1 MKSKLPFLRMTFLGG
16 LFTVLNLAS
25 AQTWTKTSAPIGPW
39 TTIASSADGIKVIAA
54 GHGSEGMGDP
64 LLPGPWGVYI
74 SEDAGLTWRQ
84 SLATSGAWTAVA
96 ASADGTRFVAT
107 STIIPF
113 WNTNLQSWD
122 SFGGVIFRSEDS
134 GLTWAQ
140 TSAPTNYNW
149 SAIASSADG
158 TKLAAAAGSPE
169 RPGYTG
175 VPRVGSIYIS
185 NDSGETWVQT
195 DAPTNDWSAI
205 SCSAD
210 GLKLVAAAVDGIYT
224 SANSG
229 TTWTQTSAA
238 TNYSWACV
246 ASSADGVRLIAS
258 TYEGPVFIS
267 PDSGATWVPTP
278 VVSEDW
284 PVSCACSADGSRLVA
299 TGTIDTNG
307 DGDVVP
313 IVFTSSDFG
322 VTWSQRSDPDPENG
336 PIGSICIPA
345 DGGKLAAT
353 IIGDGVYSTHW
364 EPYAHRLYFAPSNGG
379 LTISWLVPSSGFVLQ
394 ENFDLNTT
402 NWIDVPLS
410 PALNFTN
417 LNYEVTVSPAPGS
430 RFYRLKQ
437 Q

>member
-1 MKSKLPFLRMTFLGG
+1 
-16 LFTVLNLAS
+16 
-25 AQTWTKTSAPIGPW
+25 
-39 TTIASSADGIKVIAA
+39 
-54 GHGSEGMGDP
+54 
-64 LLPGPWGVYI
+64 
-74 SEDAGLTWRQ
+74 
-84 SLATSGAWTAVA
+84 
-96 ASADGTRFVAT
+96 
-107 STIIPF
+107 
-113 WNTNLQSWD
+113 
-122 SFGGVIFRSEDS
+122 
-134 GLTWAQ
+134 
-140 TSAPTNYNW
+140 
-149 SAIASSADG
+149 
-158 TKLAAAAGSPE
+158 
-169 RPGYTG
+169 
-175 VPRVGSIYIS
+175 
-185 NDSGETWVQT
+185 
-195 DAPTNDWSAI
+195 
-205 SCSAD
+205 
-210 GLKLVAAAVDGIYT
+210 
-224 SANSG
+224 
-229 TTWTQTSAA
+229 
-238 TNYSWACV
+238 
-246 ASSADGVRLIAS
+246 
-258 TYEGPVFIS
+258 
-267 PDSGATWVPTP
+267 
-278 VVSEDW
+278 
-284 PVSCACSADGSRLVA
+284 LVA